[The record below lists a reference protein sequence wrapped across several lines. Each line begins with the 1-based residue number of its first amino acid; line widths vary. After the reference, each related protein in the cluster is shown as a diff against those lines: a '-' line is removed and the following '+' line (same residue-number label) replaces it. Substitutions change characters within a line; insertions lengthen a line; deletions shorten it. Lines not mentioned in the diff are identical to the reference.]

1 MTMTENETTTRA
13 ALALAIS
20 AADAANAVAV
30 KAKAAVTAAST
41 MLDEAER
48 DLAAAR
54 GALEQ
59 ARDPQRPLAE
69 RLADAGS
76 DDERQ
81 QLVDEHNAAKAR
93 PAVTGDDLREARV
106 LVLDAEDRVVVARSE
121 LEQLQSAATS
131 ATAAANRAHARR
143 QEAINEV
150 VRPQCS
156 RLMRA
161 AERLTKE
168 FAEVRLALRFIGANL
183 ADGYSDERRQ
193 IQRMLDRDLAS
204 LFPEEF
210 GFKADPS
217 AALAAWKAFAGAIEH
232 DPSAPFP
239 T

>member
-1 MTMTENETTTRA
+1 MTMTEEETKARSVLTLSIRD
-13 ALALAIS
+13 
-20 AADAANAVAV
+20 ADAAQRNA
-30 KAKAAVTAAST
+30 AKAREAVTAAST
-41 MLDEAER
+41 MLNEAER

-59 ARDPQRPLAE
+59 ARAPQRPLAE
-69 RLADAGS
+69 RLAEAGS

-81 QLVDEHNAAKAR
+81 QLVDEHNAATAR
-93 PAVTGDDLREARV
+93 PAVTVDDLREARV
-106 LVLDAEDRVVVARSE
+106 LVLDAEDRVVVARSD
-121 LEQLQSAATS
+121 LERLQSAATS
-131 ATAAANRAHARR
+131 ATAAANRADDRR
-143 QEAINEV
+143 QKAINEV
-150 VRPQCS
+150 VRPECD
-156 RLMRA
+156 RLMQA

-217 AALAAWKAFAGAIEH
+217 AALAAWRGFASAIPL
-232 DPSAPFP
+232 DGSTPFP
-239 T
+239 